1 MATKKKISKKSKK
14 SQKPANRKSPA
25 KHPAKRRNAPK
36 KLVKKKTATKKAV
49 ARKKAVVK
57 KRPLVKK
64 KAVIKKKTA
73 RTSRETQ
80 KKTSTKS
87 RPARRGP
94 RSFGSTH
101 GSSDI
106 QSGDFQG
113 LANVERADSESVKEL
128 LDEGNAYEAGIVS
141 GVEDADAHDEQEVHT
156 REVPEDDVPG
166 EYLDED

>member
-14 SQKPANRKSPA
+14 SRKPASRKSPA
-25 KHPAKRRNAPK
+25 KHPAKKRKAPK
-36 KLVKKKTATKKAV
+36 KLVKKKAVSKK
-49 ARKKAVVK
+49 VVK
-57 KRPLVKK
+57 KRPVTKK
-64 KAVIKKKTA
+64 KTGIKKTA
-73 RTSRETQ
+73 RTSREAP
-80 KKTSTKS
+80 KKTNRKN

-94 RSFGSTH
+94 RSFGSSH

-113 LANVERADSESVKEL
+113 FANVERADSESVKEL

-141 GVEDADAHDEQEVHT
+141 GVEDADEHDEREVHT
-156 REVPEDDVPG
+156 REVLEDDVPG